1 MKILKVYLF
10 IFLILP
16 LSGYAK
22 VSVKKLKDQ
31 LSKRSNEVFT
41 LGAKIRSLDKT
52 LGSKNDD
59 YLSNMNRVQKLEAVV
74 TELKQKLEVNAGQ
87 IAKEY
92 KNTKKLWEYYL
103 INQQDKE
110 SEDYIYRRKLLLD
123 VMAKQAK
130 NLKQAQAQSKELLVT
145 LESYDQQ
152 LGDYRNN
159 SDTLYE
165 LISKLENDKKD
176 LSKKYLNQL
185 DAKNELEEELEL
197 AVAKRRAYN
206 KKKKTTS
213 KSNVEAIPVKLM
225 LPLRNYLSYKGSSK
239 GMTFKYKKVA
249 PVHAT
254 ERGKIVYSGELS
266 SYGKVIMID
275 HGHDIRSVILGDLN
289 IKATKGSVVK
299 KGDILGYVN
308 SDAGIT
314 KTLYYEVRKKNIA
327 QNTVQL
333 LKKIKTI

>member
-1 MKILKVYLF
+1 
-10 IFLILP
+10 
-16 LSGYAK
+16 
-22 VSVKKLKDQ
+22 
-31 LSKRSNEVFT
+31 
-41 LGAKIRSLDKT
+41 
-52 LGSKNDD
+52 
-59 YLSNMNRVQKLEAVV
+59 
-74 TELKQKLEVNAGQ
+74 
-87 IAKEY
+87 
-92 KNTKKLWEYYL
+92 
-103 INQQDKE
+103 
-110 SEDYIYRRKLLLD
+110 
-123 VMAKQAK
+123 
-130 NLKQAQAQSKELLVT
+130 
-145 LESYDQQ
+145 
-152 LGDYRNN
+152 
-159 SDTLYE
+159 
-165 LISKLENDKKD
+165 
-176 LSKKYLNQL
+176 
-185 DAKNELEEELEL
+185 
-197 AVAKRRAYN
+197 
-206 KKKKTTS
+206 
-213 KSNVEAIPVKLM
+213 M

>member
-130 NLKQAQAQSKELLVT
+130 NLKQAQAQSKELLV
-145 LESYDQQ
+145 SY
-152 LGDYRNN
+152 
-159 SDTLYE
+159 
-165 LISKLENDKKD
+165 
-176 LSKKYLNQL
+176 
-185 DAKNELEEELEL
+185 
-197 AVAKRRAYN
+197 
-206 KKKKTTS
+206 
-213 KSNVEAIPVKLM
+213 
-225 LPLRNYLSYKGSSK
+225 SS
-239 GMTFKYKKVA
+239 
-249 PVHAT
+249 
-254 ERGKIVYSGELS
+254 
-266 SYGKVIMID
+266 
-275 HGHDIRSVILGDLN
+275 
-289 IKATKGSVVK
+289 
-299 KGDILGYVN
+299 
-308 SDAGIT
+308 
-314 KTLYYEVRKKNIA
+314 
-327 QNTVQL
+327 
-333 LKKIKTI
+333 